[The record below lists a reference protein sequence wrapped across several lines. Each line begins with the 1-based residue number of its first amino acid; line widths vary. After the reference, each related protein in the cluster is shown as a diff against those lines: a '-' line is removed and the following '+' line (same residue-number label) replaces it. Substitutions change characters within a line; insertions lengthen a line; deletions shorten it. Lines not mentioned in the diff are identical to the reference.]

1 MIAATIGKG
10 VGYAISVAA
19 SLLVLALIEL
29 WGGGSRG

>member
-19 SLLVLALIEL
+19 SLLVLVLIEL
-29 WGGGSRG
+29 

>member
-10 VGYAISVAA
+10 IGYGVSVLA
-19 SLLVLALIEL
+19 SLLVLVLIEL